1 MKKLE
6 MDLELVLPPGAGRG
20 DPCGGRLM
28 ALLSGRRGVLEAH
41 LEDGKEPGSRLCI
54 HFDPDTLPLRRL
66 DGLIRE
72 AGAQLAAR
80 YGHLDVGI
88 AGLRHERQAHLVEDA
103 LANLP
108 GVLHASVGFGTARVL
123 LEFDGST
130 TREESLLA
138 SLATMGVNAIPT
150 RAPGSGVQR
159 PLQEGAEHDHRG
171 PLWELVFSLTC
182 GALTGLGWALSKWAE
197 TSAWSLP
204 VFVLAYALGGWFTL
218 TEAALALRARRFE
231 IDFLML
237 LAAVGAAILGAWTE
251 GALLLFLFTLGHS
264 LEGFAMRRARE
275 AIASLVDLAPKRALR
290 IRPDGSDEEVDLA
303 ALITGDRFR
312 LKPGT
317 RVPADGV
324 VVEGSGSVDQSPIT
338 GESVPSDKR
347 PTSNAAAVLSGA
359 AEAAP
364 DERIFA
370 GTINGATALVA
381 LVTRPASDS
390 TLARLVKMVSDAE
403 SQKSPTQ
410 RFTDR
415 FERVFV
421 PVVLAVV
428 VLLLGAWT
436 VIDEPFSTSFYRAMA
451 VLVAAS
457 PCALAIAT
465 PSAVLS
471 GVARAARGGVLI
483 KGGAHLEMLGLVK
496 AIAFDKTGTLTVG
509 KPALTDAIVLG
520 GIAEKDL
527 LAIVAAVENQSEHPL
542 ARALVAGARARGVS
556 SDEIPVATDVKA
568 RIGFG
573 VDACVD
579 GRRIVIGKPA
589 LFEQDGRSLTSEARS
604 AVASLESGGRTVIVI
619 ARDGEVLGV
628 LGVMDTPRTGARAV
642 LAELKSLGIA
652 RTIMLSGD
660 NQRAAEAIASDVGIS
675 EARGDLLPEQK
686 VAVIAELSRAM
697 GAVAMVGDGVNDAP
711 ALAHATISIA
721 MGAMG
726 SGGALETAD
735 VALMADDLGAL
746 PFAVGLSR
754 SARRVIRQNLWISLG
769 MVGLLV
775 PATLVGVAG
784 IGEAVA
790 LHEGSTLVVVANA
803 LRLLMYR
810 QPAHRTREPA

>member
-6 MDLELVLPPGAGRG
+6 MDLELVLPPGAGRA

-41 LEDGKEPGSRLCI
+41 LEDGEEPGSRLCI

-66 DGLIRE
+66 ESLVRE

-88 AGLRHERQAHLVEDA
+88 SGLRHERQARLVEDA

-108 GVLHASVGFGTARVL
+108 GVLQASVGFGTARVQ
-123 LEFDGST
+123 LEFDAST
-130 TREESLLA
+130 TSEEALLA
-138 SLATMGVNAIPT
+138 SLATMGVNAIQT
-150 RAPGSGVQR
+150 RAPEPGVQQ
-159 PLQEGAEHDHRG
+159 PPPEGAEHEHRG

-182 GALTGLGWALSKWAE
+182 GALTGLGWALSKWDE

-218 TEAALALRARRFE
+218 TEVALALRARRFE

-237 LAAVGAAILGAWTE
+237 LAAAGAAILGAWVE

-303 ALITGDRFR
+303 ALITGDRIR
-312 LKPGT
+312 LKPGA

-359 AEAAP
+359 AEAAA

-370 GTINGATALVA
+370 GTINGATTLVA

-390 TLARLVKMVSDAE
+390 TLARLVKMVSDTEA
-403 SQKSPTQ
+403 QKSPTQ

-421 PVVLAVV
+421 PVVLGGV
-428 VLLLGAWT
+428 VLLLGAWM
-436 VIDEPFSTSFYRAMA
+436 VIDEPFSASFYRAMA

-496 AIAFDKTGTLTVG
+496 AIAFDKTGTLTAG

-520 GIAEKDL
+520 GVAEKDL

-556 SDEIPVATDVKA
+556 SDGIPVATDVKA
-568 RIGFG
+568 MIGFG

-589 LFEQDGRSLTSEARS
+589 LFEQDGRALTSEARS
-604 AVASLESGGRTVIVI
+604 AVVSLEGGGRTVIVV
-619 ARDGEVLGV
+619 ARDGDVLGV
-628 LGVMDTPRTGARAV
+628 LGVMDTPRTGARVV
-642 LAELKSLGIA
+642 LAELKNLGVA

-660 NQRAAEAIASDVGIS
+660 NQRAAEAIASEVGIS

-686 VAVIAELSRAM
+686 VAVVAELCRAM

-711 ALAHATISIA
+711 ALAHATVGIA

-726 SGGALETAD
+726 SDVALETAD

-803 LRLLMYR
+803 LRLLAY
-810 QPAHRTREPA
+810 REPARGTSEAA